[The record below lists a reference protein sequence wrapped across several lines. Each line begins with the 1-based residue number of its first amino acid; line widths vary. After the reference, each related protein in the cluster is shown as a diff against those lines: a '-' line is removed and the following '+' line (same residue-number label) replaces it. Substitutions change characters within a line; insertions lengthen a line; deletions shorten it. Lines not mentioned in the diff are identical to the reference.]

1 MKIGTLQKGLTKP
14 CCAFVRVVQSNNGWT
29 EPCGL
34 DYGHG
39 NHFASGS
46 GFGFEE
52 WMKSKHPVLQ
62 NDTHRFIHIEA
73 IRQGFNP
80 AKHGYCR
87 LILWMFV
94 PQTHQK
100 FIVGYIDNYQLT
112 TPDEMRQLSHSIMHN
127 PHVFHDELMAIAP
140 PINGQNAINIFNQ
153 QMQANALGNEKIFN
167 VKVFGNGLL
176 ILENIIPLPNDF
188 KHNKFNVYRN
198 INDAVLQF
206 LKDKKLCEK

>member
-1 MKIGTLQKGLTKP
+1 
-14 CCAFVRVVQSNNGWT
+14 VQSNNGWT

-34 DYGHG
+34 DFRKGA
-39 NHFASGS
+39 HFAARS

-52 WMKSKHPVLQ
+52 WMNSNHPVLQ
-62 NDTHRFIHIEA
+62 TDTHRFIHIEA

-100 FIVGYIDNYQLT
+100 YIVGYIDNYQLT
-112 TPDEMRQLSHSIMHN
+112 TPAERIQLSQDILQN
-127 PHVFHDELMAIAP
+127 PNAIYNDLMAISP
-140 PINGQNAINIFNQ
+140 PISGQNAIKIFNQ

-167 VKVFGNGLL
+167 VKVFGNGVH
-176 ILENIIPLPNDF
+176 ILDTFIPLPKEF
-188 KHNKFNVYRN
+188 KHKKFNVYRN
-198 INDAVLQF
+198 INEIVLQF
-206 LKDKKLCEK
+206 LNDIKLCAK